1 MLLLKELDGRC
12 HVLGYFDLLEMKS
25 YNCIDKANTKI
36 WNLKYTKVMY
46 IWNFSWLMAKNIKNI
61 TYLNLTRVLYVI
73 IIYMYTCVV
82 YICILISSDSYIIRY
97 GIYIHCLDII
107 LKLHFWYTLM
117 KENITI
123 LYTYFFMIVIVF
135 HELKWK
141 QQTKQNT
148 ITHKWKNPEKIK
160 RNRN

>member
-12 HVLGYFDLLEMKS
+12 HVLGYFNLLEMKS

-73 IIYMYTCVV
+73 FIYMYTCVA

-107 LKLHFWYTLM
+107 LKLHFWFTLM

-123 LYTYFFMIVIVF
+123 LYTYFFHDRNCLPRIEI
-135 HELKWK
+135 KTTNK
-141 QQTKQNT
+141 TKHNYT
-148 ITHKWKNPEKIK
+148 
-160 RNRN
+160 

>member
-1 MLLLKELDGRC
+1 
-12 HVLGYFDLLEMKS
+12 MKS

-73 IIYMYTCVV
+73 LIYMYTCVA

-97 GIYIHCLDII
+97 DIYIHCLDII
-107 LKLHFWYTLM
+107 LKLHFWFTLL

-123 LYTYFFMIVIVF
+123 LYTYFFHDRNCLPRIEI
-135 HELKWK
+135 KTTNK
-141 QQTKQNT
+141 TKHNYT
-148 ITHKWKNPEKIK
+148 EMKKNPK
-160 RNRN
+160 R